1 MYLNPSSLRIFEAR
15 SGSSS
20 TLFLRPL
27 EVTSLQIWLFFK
39 KNQSQSLDVIYFD
52 TISAIFDNFLAF
64 FSWLCASSMARQD
77 QEWIFFSVKWRCH
90 TISGYLLLTLRLR
103 VRIRHGTQHSGTAEI
118 FEGVNNF
125 AQWVPARHSGLK
137 EVETYPVFWF
147 NRVCL
152 HLCIG
157 ENRKKVILIILQCTT
172 CIKGNNLPC
181 SNQTF

>member
-1 MYLNPSSLRIFEAR
+1 MNLFPLNDDTMTPFWPFSTIF
-15 SGSSS
+15 G
-20 TLFLRPL
+20 
-27 EVTSLQIWLFFK
+27 
-39 KNQSQSLDVIYFD
+39 
-52 TISAIFDNFLAF
+52 F
-64 FSWLCASSMARQD
+64 FSWSVLGVHVRIRND
-77 QEWIFFSVKWRCH
+77 FFSVKWR
-90 TISGYLLLTLRLR
+90 
-103 VRIRHGTQHSGTAEI
+103 QAHSWTAEI
-118 FEGVNNF
+118 FEGVKSHSV

-172 CIKGNNLPC
+172 CIKGNNDNLPC

>member
-1 MYLNPSSLRIFEAR
+1 MN
-15 SGSSS
+15 
-20 TLFLRPL
+20 
-27 EVTSLQIWLFFK
+27 LFFREMTVSH
-39 KNQSQSLDVIYFD
+39 NLGL
-52 TISAIFDNFLAF
+52 SASDIAVAGSNP
-64 FSWLCASSMARQD
+64 AR
-77 QEWIFFSVKWRCH
+77 
-90 TISGYLLLTLRLR
+90 
-103 VRIRHGTQHSGTAEI
+103 HSGTAEI

-125 AQWVPARHSGLK
+125 AQWVPARHIGLK

-172 CIKGNNLPC
+172 CIKGNNDNLPC

>member
-27 EVTSLQIWLFFK
+27 EVTSLQIWLFLK
-39 KNQSQSLDVIYFD
+39 KTNLNLLMWFILTPFRPFS
-52 TISAIFDNFLAF
+52 TIFWLF
-64 FSWLCASSMARQD
+64 FHGYVLVAWHVRIRNES
-77 QEWIFFSVKWRCH
+77 FFSVKWRCH

>member
-1 MYLNPSSLRIFEAR
+1 MN
-15 SGSSS
+15 
-20 TLFLRPL
+20 
-27 EVTSLQIWLFFK
+27 LFFREMTVSH
-39 KNQSQSLDVIYFD
+39 NLGL
-52 TISAIFDNFLAF
+52 SA
-64 FSWLCASSMARQD
+64 S
-77 QEWIFFSVKWRCH
+77 E
-90 TISGYLLLTLRLR
+90 TLRLR

-172 CIKGNNLPC
+172 CI
-181 SNQTF
+181 